1 MVELY
6 GVYLSQLPNKLAL
19 AELIDEQFY
28 NAWKKRYRNIRDD
41 RIMRPSLGGLYLL
54 QSSQARGSL
63 LYDAK
68 GRPFFTDSDM
78 DFNITHTDQIV
89 FCAVERTPS
98 GVGAR
103 AAGTPPFLFEGECR
117 VGIDCESV
125 SHIRHVRIC
134 PLAERWFTA
143 RELDLFLTSPTD
155 ENFLR
160 IWTRKEALVKW
171 LGDGLK
177 KMRKADTT
185 AAGAELGVC
194 FHEYRVGDT
203 LVTLCSHLEAQVPDK
218 ICMLSVED
226 VFL

>member
-6 GVYLSQLPNKLAL
+6 GVYLSQLPDKLAL
-19 AELIDEQFY
+19 AELIVEQY
-28 NAWKKRYRNIRDD
+28 YDAWKKRYRNVRDD

-54 QSSQARGSL
+54 QKSKPNGSL
-63 LYDAK
+63 LYDKK
-68 GRPFFTDSDM
+68 GRPFFTDSDV
-78 DFNITHTDQIV
+78 DFNITHTDQMA
-89 FCAVERTPS
+89 FCAVERLPS
-98 GVGAR
+98 GVGER
-103 AAGTPPFLFEGECR
+103 AADAPPFLFEGVCR

-143 RELDLFLTSPTD
+143 QELDLFLTSPTD

-185 AAGAELGVC
+185 TAESEFGVC

-203 LVTLCSHLEAQVPDK
+203 IVTLCSHIEAKVPDK
-218 ICMLSVED
+218 ISILSVED
-226 VFL
+226 